1 MTDLEWF
8 LLAASVLYLAAVFTL
23 VALCLSESMNV
34 TSSNEW
40 E

>member
-8 LLAASVLYLAAVFTL
+8 LLAAGVLYLAAVFTL
-23 VALCLSESMNV
+23 VALWLSESIDA

>member
-1 MTDLEWF
+1 VTDLEWF
-8 LLAASVLYLAAVFTL
+8 LLAAGVLYLAAVFTL
-23 VALCLSESMNV
+23 VALWLLESMDA